1 MYALTVHIK
10 RCRFFF
16 DADYDALM
24 GNKEVN
30 VILFPTKQAAIDFV
44 LPKLVENRE
53 IEQTGDEYRTMQ
65 DYENDGDLAPSDNG
79 EYILIRYCDRVLEPK
94 NEFLYIVEVDS
105 KIPNLKA

>member
-1 MYALTVHIK
+1 MYALTICIK

-24 GNKEVN
+24 NHKEVN
-30 VILFPTKQAAIDFV
+30 VLLFKTKQEAIDFV

-53 IEQTGDEYRTMQ
+53 IEQNGNEYRTMQ
-65 DYENDGDLAPSDNG
+65 DYENDGEFAPSDDD

-94 NEFLYIVEVDS
+94 NEFLYIVEADS
-105 KIPNLKA
+105 KIPNLKV